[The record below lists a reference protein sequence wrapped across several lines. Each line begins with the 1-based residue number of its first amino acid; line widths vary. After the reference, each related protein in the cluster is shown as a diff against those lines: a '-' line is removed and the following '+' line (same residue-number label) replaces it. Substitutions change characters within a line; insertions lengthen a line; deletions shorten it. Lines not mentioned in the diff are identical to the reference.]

1 MTIHD
6 LYIQMTQYAI
16 GIVLMQGVIAI
27 LLIIFITRKD

>member
-16 GIVLMQGVIAI
+16 AIVLMQCVIAV
-27 LLIIFITRKD
+27 LLIIFIAGKD